1 MIGPVGLLCI
11 IVQHGRNLKHIGYL
25 DIAYRFP
32 PKQRNFVLQ
41 QNALNYLTVS
51 SSEKK
56 KKQRSDRKKVSSP
69 LERWQK
75 DGGNLFLLKQHEV
88 KDSIRYSIEL
98 VRNDDTCPKF

>member
-56 KKQRSDRKKVSSP
+56 KAA
-69 LERWQK
+69 
-75 DGGNLFLLKQHEV
+75 
-88 KDSIRYSIEL
+88 I
-98 VRNDDTCPKF
+98 